1 MRFRIR
7 SGGAPLQGPN
17 EVEAGKEDI
26 LAQDGEYTSGKSDR
40 LVASRLL
47 VWLCR

>member
-7 SGGAPLQGPN
+7 SGWVSLSDLN

-26 LAQDGEYTSGKSDR
+26 LAQDGE
-40 LVASRLL
+40 
-47 VWLCR
+47 